1 MNKVEIKELEP
12 LLSEVEIKEL
22 EALLRVAI
30 QGCFNSM
37 TDEQIFTAVFDLSHL
52 QD

>member
-1 MNKVEIKELEP
+1 MN
-12 LLSEVEIKEL
+12 EVEIKEL
-22 EALLRVAI
+22 EALLRAAI

-37 TDEQIFTAVFDLSHL
+37 TDEQIFMAVFDFRHL

>member
-1 MNKVEIKELEP
+1 MMNK
-12 LLSEVEIKEL
+12 VEIKEL

-37 TDEQIFTAVFDLSHL
+37 TDEQIFMAVFDFSHL
-52 QD
+52 QEQKIAA